1 MEMTIQN
8 LPFVYLLWITI
19 GVLFIVIGVFMIV
32 AHENEVGHYTSIPNK
47 ESETT
52 EDLEGILSYFLE
64 EEEKKNQGFRDMLET
79 YAKEMGGKGHK
90 TVKENHT
97 HEANKVNHIN
107 EITALADEGLEIEE
121 IARRLGKGVGEVQ
134 LILSLYK
141 MR

>member
-8 LPFVYLLWITI
+8 LPFFYLLWITI
-19 GVLFIVIGVFMIV
+19 GVLVIVIGIFMMV
-32 AHENEVGHYTSIPNK
+32 AHENEAGYYTSMPNK
-47 ESETT
+47 ENENT

-79 YAKEMGGKGHK
+79 YTKEMGSKSPK
-90 TVKENHT
+90 TVKQNHMPRG
-97 HEANKVNHIN
+97 NNVNHID
-107 EITALADEGLEIEE
+107 EITALADQGLEVEE

>member
-19 GVLFIVIGVFMIV
+19 GVFIIIIGIFMLV
-32 AHENEVGHYTSIPNK
+32 AHENEAGYYTSIADK
-47 ESETT
+47 THESK

-64 EEEKKNQGFRDMLET
+64 EEEKKNQGFRDMLES
-79 YAKEMGGKGHK
+79 YAKQMGHK
-90 TVKENHT
+90 EEKTIRQSSESKN
-97 HEANKVNHIN
+97 ANYVS
-107 EITALADEGLEIEE
+107 EIVTLADKGLDVEE
-121 IARRLGKGVGEVQ
+121 IARQLGKGVGEVQ